1 MKQTI
6 EGIIVLD
13 NKAGKFKFLDGFPK
27 DVFVDGLF
35 RTAYSDLTYVADH
48 TIEFETA
55 PEFDPVKEQLNSLDA
70 QEKEENFQHVQKLK
84 AIQDKRQE
92 LLAIGN
98 D

>member
-6 EGIIVLD
+6 KGIIVLD
-13 NKAGKFKFLDGFPK
+13 NKTGKFTFLDGFPK
-27 DVFVDGLF
+27 DAFVDGLF
-35 RTAYSDLTYVADH
+35 RTEYSDISFVADH

-70 QEKEENFQHVQKLK
+70 QEKEEKFQHAQKLK